1 MFGGPEGLLNRP
13 KLLVAQHGLKRVEI
27 GVSAQHEDAIEPRVV
42 LDLGLI
48 DGEVVLADRLE
59 VMVVTGI
66 ADWRLVALGELTL
79 PRGANGGSVDRVLL
93 SLLMICGRRCSVYRP
108 GSRPLFRNR
117 PACRF
122 CRS

>member
-66 ADWRLVALGELTL
+66 AD
-79 PRGANGGSVDRVLL
+79 
-93 SLLMICGRRCSVYRP
+93 
-108 GSRPLFRNR
+108 
-117 PACRF
+117 
-122 CRS
+122 